1 MHSAVQQVS
10 AQHCIKHKQYTFWRT
25 DKRHMLHTST
35 HRNKRSLLWP
45 FYNVDPP
52 IPVCRANIFE
62 HFQPTSGK
70 CQPSKI
76 FLVLSLLNAAKG
88 RESLLQFNLYLT
100 FYGRAWP
107 YGVPR
112 PPPVRQIAD
121 PDTSVVASAN
131 DAGAVVSLWGSGH
144 LNFRAPWRHKY
155 YYDVICLYYKEGKG
169 RASLPFAARFASSRR
184 LRVII
189 NLM

>member
-1 MHSAVQQVS
+1 MS
-10 AQHCIKHKQYTFWRT
+10 IKH
-25 DKRHMLHTST
+25 H
-35 HRNKRSLLWP
+35 
-45 FYNVDPP
+45 FYNWHE
-52 IPVCRANIFE
+52 FE
-62 HFQPTSGK
+62 W
-70 CQPSKI
+70 KI
-76 FLVLSLLNAAKG
+76 GIDFFCKNSSLLNGAKG

-169 RASLPFAARFASSRR
+169 RGSLPFAARFASSRR
-184 LRVII
+184 LRVEVIS
-189 NLM
+189 LHLWRDFFQQKT